1 MVKQFD
7 IFEDGVGVVRAK
19 GRLQNANVPFET
31 KAPIVLNKDHRL
43 AYLLVMY
50 CHHKVYHNGVKQTL
64 NELRALYW
72 FTRGRNFVKKIL
84 HDCVVCQWYNSRP
97 YS

>member
-43 AYLLVMY
+43 AYTFFF
-50 CHHKVYHNGVKQTL
+50 NKQPA
-64 NELRALYW
+64 NKQPRAQM
-72 FTRGRNFVKKIL
+72 FRI
-84 HDCVVCQWYNSRP
+84 
-97 YS
+97 